1 MNCLFCEKPFTPP
14 AFLLYGNP
22 KCCHACNEK
31 IQKRQHP
38 SPESLRESYRRALI
52 PDRYLEIEDTR
63 HATRAKAMAV
73 DAFKRNRPLC
83 LHGLPGTGKTLTL
96 AIFAQLLNQHGV
108 FVQFFHYGDLA
119 ALLRENNALMPEHY
133 ERLTTVPHLVLD
145 DVGVEADK
153 TGWWTGWIGNII
165 NLRYNKRMPVSSTMN
180 DLTSVDQRICR
191 RLCEDA
197 TVIET
202 KELKC
207 T

>member
-1 MNCLFCEKPFTPP
+1 MNCLFCKKPFAPS

-22 KCCHACNEK
+22 KCCPTCNEK

-38 SPESLRESYRRALI
+38 SLESLRESYRHSLI
-52 PDRYLEIEDTR
+52 PDRYLEIEESLY
-63 HATRAKAMAV
+63 APLAKTTAAS
-73 DAFKRNRPLC
+73 AFKQNKPLC
-83 LHGLPGTGKTLTL
+83 LHGPPGTGKTLTL
-96 AIFAQLLNQHGV
+96 AIFTQLLNRHGV
-108 FVQFFHYGDLA
+108 FVQFFHYGHLA
-119 ALLRENNALMPEHY
+119 SRLRARNEELPAFRELLS
-133 ERLTTVPHLVLD
+133 TVPHLVLD
-145 DVGVEADK
+145 DVGVETDK
-153 TGWWTGWIGNII
+153 TGWWTSWIGDII